1 MSAPVP
7 ANQPVQID
15 RQVVRV
21 FRATLITA
29 AGGVQRPGPRDQIG
43 EFTVTS
49 PHLDERRRL
58 AKAEVLSRFGQK
70 ASISTGRA
78 LAGTGRNR
86 TNVLIATIQEPEE
99 S

>member
-7 ANQPVQID
+7 ANQPVQPD
-15 RQVVRV
+15 RQEVRV
-21 FRATLITA
+21 FRATLVTA
-29 AGGVQRPGPRDQIG
+29 AGGVQRPGPREQID

-58 AKAEVLSRFGQK
+58 AKVEVLSRFGQK

-78 LAGTGRNR
+78 TAGTGRNR
-86 TNVLIATIQEPEE
+86 TNVLIATIGPEE